1 MTSRTRI
8 FPLISKTLVKSY
20 NSSYSSKSLF
30 FYQSS
35 KNASLFTNIFPIGYR
50 SLNTLTS
57 ADAFGTIVPQNPKLD
72 LQKDFERRNDES
84 ITSSEDSIPEKLN
97 LKERVI
103 KLSKEEQLEQ
113 AVQLVLETEI
123 NAESEAIWNQL
134 ILECVNKGR
143 VKLGIRLLNEMKRFA
158 LQPGINT
165 YMLLLNGLVECRAL
179 PDNVF
184 HARAIVDSIRRA
196 GRRKSEFQLK
206 TEHANALLK
215 VCFNANEFQALVNN
229 YDTLFRPGSYGTLTA
244 NRETHTIVLRA
255 CARNCNK
262 YPNVAFPLA
271 LSIWDKVFQKAV
283 DHLKNPDIRT
293 EEDAIDDEL
302 VCAMLLV
309 FRNSDQINRGFQML
323 KDVYGVGDDIIKTR
337 PYNLQMT
344 SKSLDLMMGLCFK
357 SQQIDLG
364 IKLFH
369 NAKILFPNIQLDIE
383 NFNSIISLYNKSEQ
397 YDNAIAAFKQTL
409 DLGIEPESTTFDLL
423 MVACRNSQNLESVKE
438 IFGIIIKHK
447 VVPKATALTKI
458 LEMTLES
465 DPIRMTK
472 EVRWILNKIDQ
483 IGLNNPKSLVTMAT
497 KQGVPKLPFEID
509 DKDFLRTIINAYGVA
524 LDKAAGKLP
533 DHTEERWTNNLRFY
547 KSRLW
552 DINQKEAQ
560 IEQNRKQKE

>member
-1 MTSRTRI
+1 PEE
-8 FPLISKTLVKSY
+8 F
-20 NSSYSSKSLF
+20 
-30 FYQSS
+30 
-35 KNASLFTNIFPIGYR
+35 
-50 SLNTLTS
+50 
-57 ADAFGTIVPQNPKLD
+57 
-72 LQKDFERRNDES
+72 
-84 ITSSEDSIPEKLN
+84 IPEKLN
-97 LKERVI
+97 SKEQIIR
-103 KLSKEEQLEQ
+103 LAKEEQLEQ
-113 AVQLVLETEI
+113 AVQLVLESEI
-123 NAESEAIWNQL
+123 NSESETTWNEL
-134 ILECVNKGR
+134 ISECVNKGR

-158 LQPGINT
+158 LQPSINT
-165 YMLLLNGLVECRAL
+165 YMLLLNGLAEYRAL

-184 HARAIVDSIRRA
+184 HARAIVDSIKRA
-196 GRRKSEFQLK
+196 GRRRSEFQLK

-229 YDTLFRPGSYGTLTA
+229 YDTLFHPGSYGALTA
-244 NRETHTIVLRA
+244 NREAHTIVLRA
-255 CARNCNK
+255 CARNCIK
-262 YPNVAFPLA
+262 YPNLAFPLA
-271 LSIWDKVFQKAV
+271 LDIWNKVFQKAIE
-283 DHLKNPDIRT
+283 HLKNPGVRT

-309 FRNSDQINRGFQML
+309 FRNSDQIDRGFQML
-323 KDVYGVGDDIIKTR
+323 KDVYGIGDDVIKAR

-357 SQQIDLG
+357 SQKINLG

-369 NAKILFPNIQLDIE
+369 NAKVLFPNIQLDIE
-383 NFNSIISLYNKSEQ
+383 NFNSLISLYNKSEQ
-397 YDNAIAAFKQTL
+397 YDNAIATFKQAL
-409 DLGIEPESTTFDLL
+409 DLGIEPKSITFDLL

-465 DPIRMTK
+465 GPIRMTK

-483 IGLNNPKSLVTMAT
+483 IGLNNPKSLVTIAS
-497 KQGVPKLPFEID
+497 KQGAPKLPFEID

-547 KSRLW
+547 KNRLW
-552 DINQKEAQ
+552 DINQIEAQ
-560 IEQNRKQKE
+560 IEQ

>member
-1 MTSRTRI
+1 
-8 FPLISKTLVKSY
+8 
-20 NSSYSSKSLF
+20 
-30 FYQSS
+30 
-35 KNASLFTNIFPIGYR
+35 
-50 SLNTLTS
+50 
-57 ADAFGTIVPQNPKLD
+57 
-72 LQKDFERRNDES
+72 
-84 ITSSEDSIPEKLN
+84 
-97 LKERVI
+97 
-103 KLSKEEQLEQ
+103 
-113 AVQLVLETEI
+113 
-123 NAESEAIWNQL
+123 
-134 ILECVNKGR
+134 
-143 VKLGIRLLNEMKRFA
+143 MKRFA
-158 LQPGINT
+158 LQPNINT
-165 YMLLLNGLVECRAL
+165 YMLLLNGLAEYRAL

-229 YDTLFRPGSYGTLTA
+229 YDTLFHPGSYGALTA

-255 CARNCNK
+255 CARNCVK
-262 YPNVAFPLA
+262 YPNIAFPLA
-271 LSIWDKVFQKAV
+271 SNIWNKVFQKAIE
-283 DHLKNPDIRT
+283 HLKKPGIRT

-309 FRNSDQINRGFQML
+309 FRNSDQIDRGFLML
-323 KDVYGVGDDIIKTR
+323 KEIYGIGDDVIRTR

-357 SQQIDLG
+357 SQKIDLG

-369 NAKILFPNIQLDIE
+369 NAKVLFPNIQLDIE
-383 NFNSIISLYNKSEQ
+383 NFNSLISLYNKSEQ
-397 YDNAIAAFKQTL
+397 YDNAIDAFKQAL
-409 DLGIEPESTTFDLL
+409 DLGIEPKSTTFDLL

-458 LEMTLES
+458 LELTLES
-465 DPIRMTK
+465 NPIRMTK

-483 IGLNNPKSLVTMAT
+483 IGLNNPKSLVTLAT

-560 IEQNRKQKE
+560 IEQSRMQKE

>member
-1 MTSRTRI
+1 MSRKEGE
-8 FPLISKTLVKSY
+8 F
-20 NSSYSSKSLF
+20 
-30 FYQSS
+30 
-35 KNASLFTNIFPIGYR
+35 
-50 SLNTLTS
+50 
-57 ADAFGTIVPQNPKLD
+57 
-72 LQKDFERRNDES
+72 
-84 ITSSEDSIPEKLN
+84 IPEKLN
-97 LKERVI
+97 LKEQVI
-103 KLSKEEQLEQ
+103 KLAKEEQLEQ
-113 AVQLVLETEI
+113 AVQLVLESEI
-123 NAESEAIWNQL
+123 NSESETTWNEL
-134 ILECVNKGR
+134 ISECVNKGR

-158 LQPGINT
+158 LQPNINT
-165 YMLLLNGLVECRAL
+165 YMLLLNGLAEYRAL

-215 VCFNANEFQALVNN
+215 ALVNN
-229 YDTLFRPGSYGTLTA
+229 YDTLFHPGSYGALTA

-255 CARNCNK
+255 CARNCVK
-262 YPNVAFPLA
+262 YPNTALPLA
-271 LSIWDKVFQKAV
+271 LNIWNKVFQKAIE
-283 DHLKNPDIRT
+283 HLKKPGIRT

-309 FRNSDQINRGFQML
+309 FRNSDQIDRGFLML
-323 KDVYGVGDDIIKTR
+323 KEIYGIGDDVIKTR

-357 SQQIDLG
+357 SQKIDLG

-369 NAKILFPNIQLDIE
+369 NAKVLFPNIQLDIE
-383 NFNSIISLYNKSEQ
+383 NFNSLISLYNKSEQ
-397 YDNAIAAFKQTL
+397 YDNAIDAFKQAL
-409 DLGIEPESTTFDLL
+409 DLGIEPKSTTFDLL

-458 LEMTLES
+458 LELTLES
-465 DPIRMTK
+465 NPIRMTK

-483 IGLNNPKSLVTMAT
+483 IGLNNPRSLVTIAT
-497 KQGVPKLPFEID
+497 KQGAPKLPFEID

-533 DHTEERWTNNLRFY
+533 DHTEERWTNNMRFY

-560 IEQNRKQKE
+560 IEQSRMQKERALMDKKNKSK